1 MMLDREIEFTLP
13 KGVIDA
19 SGRLHRHGTMRP
31 ITGEDEIYVTR
42 DRRVREEPAYA
53 TFVILSRAIV
63 ELGTLDRI
71 TPQQLEELF
80 LADFIYL
87 QEQFNELNQELV
99 RFSELGEW

>member
-1 MMLDREIEFTLP
+1 MLDREIEFTLP
-13 KGVIDA
+13 KGAIDA
-19 SGRLHRHGTMRP
+19 SGRLHRHGKMRP
-31 ITGEDEIYVTR
+31 ITGEDELYVTR

-53 TFVILSRAIV
+53 TFVMLSRAIV